1 MQYDNFPNN
10 MLIGLIMAKV
20 DFLFNVLE
28 NNWYNICRVL
38 EIIKEIAVMSKVL
51 YDYIILRYFCNL
63 KFVCHTFIFSLD
75 KFM

>member
-1 MQYDNFPNN
+1 
-10 MLIGLIMAKV
+10 MAKV
-20 DFLFNVLE
+20 DLLFNILE

-38 EIIKEIAVMSKVL
+38 ENIMEIAGMSNIL
-51 YDYIILRYFCNL
+51 YSYIILRYFCKL